1 MKLSKFIPL
10 TLLTMAAC
18 ASQAHAEVIMYQFT
32 GVVDLMVEKNEGLLS
47 PTEVSSSTM
56 PYGYLF
62 KTGYTVH
69 GTFSYDTAS
78 ESTSCTGNAPSGSNT
93 TYACSENNFM
103 TLTFDQSGYE
113 LFHNT
118 YGSRFIVQNGATDEF
133 TITDGFGGSS
143 LYIGQSLTLADASGS
158 AFSSTGIPTKTLTLA
173 DFTSATF
180 NYSYGLYQDYLI
192 VNGHLTSLT
201 RVDVSPVPEPAS
213 YGMLLGGLALLGAFA
228 RKTGRGSKH

>member
-1 MKLSKFIPL
+1 MKLSKFNSL
-10 TLLTMAAC
+10 MLLAMAAC
-18 ASQAHAEVIMYQFT
+18 ASQARAEVISYQFT
-32 GVVDLMVEKNEGLLS
+32 GVVDVMMESREGS
-47 PTEVSSSTM
+47 GPPEEVSSSTM

-78 ESTSCTGNAPSGSNT
+78 ESASCTGNAPSSSNT

-103 TLTFDQSGYE
+103 TLIFDQSGYE
-113 LFHNT
+113 NSHNT
-118 YGSRFIVQNGATDEF
+118 YGSRFNVQNGATDEF